1 MLVTL
6 EGPDDLGYWFLTDDD
21 GNAYPFVTNHQE
33 HLDAVYLGWQMPE
46 GVEEEDAIMAALEWL
61 NENIGEEFEAPDH
74 VEEFFV
80 ELYTESDE
88 EE

>member
-1 MLVTL
+1 
-6 EGPDDLGYWFLTDDD
+6 
-21 GNAYPFVTNHQE
+21 
-33 HLDAVYLGWQMPE
+33 MPE

-61 NENIGEEFEAPDH
+61 NENIGEDFEAPDH